1 MGRRGGAGWVGRF
14 VNFIWVGKTKK
25 MKKWKRKRG
34 DMSKKKGRK
43 RIDKGKK
50 ESKRIKKDFK
60 KVRNKCLQK
69 LGAWEYKC
77 T

>member
-1 MGRRGGAGWVGRF
+1 
-14 VNFIWVGKTKK
+14 
-25 MKKWKRKRG
+25 
-34 DMSKKKGRK
+34 MSKKKGRK

-69 LGAWEYKC
+69 FGAWEYKC
-77 T
+77 TKKYKNLCLFSSTYCKMRIFTAQLAK